1 MDIKPRQKPQ
11 PLASRPQPPQ
21 TPPVP
26 SPLNLELPPPSLK
39 LPRKKSRKWLWW
51 LMIPAVIVVLAIVA
65 AVSAIAW
72 YNDALQP
79 KSAISAT
86 KTISVESG
94 ATIDQVGKELE
105 DKGIVKSAA
114 ALTLYMKINNK
125 AVIKTGTYL
134 FAPNQ
139 SVAEIVSWLN
149 DGRVGTHKVT
159 ILPGK
164 TLKEIRQGL
173 IDGGFQAADVD
184 LAFKKKYSHPLLAD
198 KPAEATLEGYIFPET
213 YFVTADST
221 ADQLLVRS
229 FDEFQSRIESQ
240 NLKAALAARGF
251 TLYQG
256 ITLAS
261 IVGREVTNS
270 TDQHQVAQVFETR
283 LERGMM
289 LGSDVTY
296 HYAADML
303 GVPISADINSP
314 YNTRIHTGLPPGPIA
329 NFNFGALEAVASPS
343 AGDYLYFVAG
353 DDGVTHYSKTFEEHQ
368 RNIQKYCQKLCAG
381 A

>member
-1 MDIKPRQKPQ
+1 MDIKPRPHPQ
-11 PLASRPQPPQ
+11 PLASQPQLPQ
-21 TPPVP
+21 TPRTP
-26 SPLNLELPPPSLK
+26 SPLNLDLPPPSLK
-39 LPRKKSRKWLWW
+39 LPRRKSRKWLWW
-51 LMIPAVIVVLAIVA
+51 LIIPLVIVVLAVVA
-65 AVSAIAW
+65 VVSTIAW
-72 YNDALQP
+72 YKDALQP
-79 KSAISAT
+79 KSGDST
-86 KTISVESG
+86 TQTISVESG

-105 DKGIVKSAA
+105 EKGIIKSAM
-114 ALTLYMKINNK
+114 ALTLFMKLNDK

-139 SVAEIVSWLN
+139 SITEIVSWLN
-149 DGRVGTHKVT
+149 DGRVGTHKIT

-164 TLKEIRQGL
+164 TIKQIRQAL
-173 IDGGFQAADVD
+173 IDGGFQSTDVD
-184 LAFKKKYSHPLLAD
+184 AALKKNYNHPLLAD
-198 KPAEATLEGYIFPET
+198 KPASATLEGYIFPET
-213 YFVTADST
+213 YFVTTDST
-221 ADQLLVRS
+221 ADQLLTRT
-229 FDEFQSRIESQ
+229 FDEFQSRIDSQ

-261 IVGREVTNS
+261 IVAREVTNS
-270 TDQHQVAQVFETR
+270 IDQRQVAQVFETR
-283 LERGMM
+283 LARGMM

-296 HYAADML
+296 HYAADLL
-303 GVPISADINSP
+303 GLPVSVDINSP

-329 NFNFGALEAVASPS
+329 NFNIGALEAVASPS

-368 RNIQKYCQKLCAG
+368 QNIQRYCQKLCAS

>member
-1 MDIKPRQKPQ
+1 M
-11 PLASRPQPPQ
+11 
-21 TPPVP
+21 
-26 SPLNLELPPPSLK
+26 
-39 LPRKKSRKWLWW
+39 
-51 LMIPAVIVVLAIVA
+51 VLAIAA
-65 AVSAIAW
+65 AVSAAAW

-79 KSAISAT
+79 KSGDAT
-86 KTISVESG
+86 TRNVSVESG
-94 ATIDQVGKELE
+94 ATVDQVAKELE
-105 DKGIVKSAA
+105 QKGVIKSAT
-114 ALTLYMKINNK
+114 ALTLYMKLNNK

-149 DGRVGTHKVT
+149 DGRVGTHKIT

-164 TLKEIRQGL
+164 TIKEIRQGL

-184 LAFKKKYSHPLLAD
+184 LALKKKYTHPLLAD
-198 KPAEATLEGYIFPET
+198 KPASATLEGYIFPET
-213 YFVTADST
+213 YFVTTDST
-221 ADQLLVRS
+221 AEQLLTRT

-240 NLKAALAARGF
+240 NLKATLATRGF

-270 TDQHQVAQVFETR
+270 VDQHQVAQVFETR
-283 LERGMM
+283 LTRGMM

-296 HYAADML
+296 HYAADLL
-303 GVPISADINSP
+303 GVPKSADINSP

-329 NFNFGALEAVASPS
+329 NFNLGALEAVANPSP
-343 AGDYLYFVAG
+343 GDYLYFVAG

-368 RNIQKYCQKLCAG
+368 QNIQKYCQKLCAS